1 MSQPRFLTLEDV
13 LRLHRDQI
21 DRYGGSH
28 GVRDHGLLDSALA
41 QPQAGVGE
49 EYVHRDLFEM
59 AAAYLFHLVQNHPFN
74 DGNKRIGAYAAFVF
88 LFMNGFK
95 VGDVEPEFEALVLGT
110 ARGEKK
116 KPEIAEF
123 LRKNCIAFRD

>member
-1 MSQPRFLTLEDV
+1 MNHPRFLTLDDV

-21 DRYGGSH
+21 ERYGGAH

-41 QPQAGVGE
+41 QPQASFGE
-49 EYVHRDLFEM
+49 KFAHKDLFEM

-74 DGNKRIGAYAAFVF
+74 DGNKRIGAYSAFVF
-88 LFMNGFK
+88 LFINGLK
-95 VGDVEPEFEALVLGT
+95 VGDVEAEFEALVFAT

-116 KPEIAEF
+116 KPEIADF
-123 LRKNCIAFRD
+123 FQNNCTQI